1 MALRLI
7 QGFEF
12 QMGRRELGKMPS
24 PGRLDGTASKG
35 TLILLLCWADL
46 HPEKEQGST
55 KVFLKAVTGNST
67 VFREYFL
74 SLGSRKVWLRR
85 SSKEK

>member
-12 QMGRRELGKMPS
+12 QMGREELGKMPS

-35 TLILLLCWADL
+35 TLMLLLCLADL
-46 HPEKEQGST
+46 HPEKEEEST
-55 KVFLKAVTGNST
+55 KMLLNVVIQRFLKSISCPLVPERCG
-67 VFREYFL
+67 
-74 SLGSRKVWLRR
+74 
-85 SSKEK
+85 